1 MKEQIARALAKT
13 EQAAALAE
21 NTPLETSVRQMTDAL
36 AALQKAMDKDPAN
49 ALDEFTAIGNAYSH
63 LVLVFSGESPPP
75 TRESGPWREGPGR
88 SEAPVPAENQEQV
101 KPMVQVGAR
110 FVAADGRLLRDLRGR
125 GAIEGMT
132 SPQETEALYEIGR
145 RLSEGKSLVLTADQA
160 GLLMKATPQY
170 RDCSMLAAPQVVVR
184 EDEPASLWIGS
195 KISYTAGYEEPNE
208 PAGTPKPRQATLD
221 SGLKFDTTA
230 HLVGQNGVK
239 LDGLL
244 RMTTLLGFD
253 KKKYQGRYPYQVP
266 KTEDVVFSLD
276 SPVVP
281 SSGTSLTLGPKARL
295 LKASDRPQTIL
306 ILVTPSIVEGKT
318 SR

>member
-1 MKEQIARALAKT
+1 
-13 EQAAALAE
+13 
-21 NTPLETSVRQMTDAL
+21 
-36 AALQKAMDKDPAN
+36 
-49 ALDEFTAIGNAYSH
+49 
-63 LVLVFSGESPPP
+63 
-75 TRESGPWREGPGR
+75 
-88 SEAPVPAENQEQV
+88 
-101 KPMVQVGAR
+101 MVQVGAR